1 MSAFCNNCHR
11 DPDTGEYF
19 CARIGG
25 WVERCP
31 NFPDGYPW
39 DAEKEISQDNDEDEN

>member
-11 DPDTGEYF
+11 DPDTGEFF

-25 WVERCP
+25 WVDKRP
-31 NFPDGYPW
+31 GFHGVYR
-39 DAEKEISQDNDEDEN
+39 DANRKEDMK